1 MLGSFGVTDAGC
13 KGIPTN
19 DDDRRNK
26 AIASMQYVY
35 ANAQCILVLDSW
47 LQQIQSDAPMLDIV
61 TYMYQSN
68 WVRRLWTHQEGYLA
82 PTIYVQF
89 KDKAVELQELSDR
102 YQAYKEQMI
111 SVGKLVG
118 FPTNAN
124 EKMLMEYTTFR
135 WLIQSMDTP
144 DRKWMTYLALA
155 NAMSER
161 QTTKLADETVCL
173 ATIID
178 IDVKQFL
185 GISKKPDEESA
196 KKRMALFLKNLKRF
210 QMGLIFNTY
219 ERLEIPGLHWAPKS
233 LLNFRTPEKGYLDDQ
248 READLQEVNGKFGL
262 LVEYPGFLVDFKNRK
277 LLFATAERGCVI
289 QCQGSV
295 TSNPDID
302 GKYFVI
308 ELPPNNC
315 QWTATDRYGII
326 LSKIP
331 EVSGDPCLAVVG
343 RTDSEPGEVYT
354 LERYC
359 SATARVLEQPLA
371 WIDQSEYPI
380 LAEDTKWLMV

>member
-1 MLGSFGVTDAGC
+1 M
-13 KGIPTN
+13 
-19 DDDRRNK
+19 RH
-26 AIASMQYVY
+26 VY
-35 ANAQCILVLDSW
+35 ANAECILVLDSW
-47 LQQIQSDAPMLDIV
+47 IQRIQSDAPMLDIV
-61 TYMYQSN
+61 TCLYQSN

-82 PTIYVQF
+82 PAVYVQF
-89 KDKAVELQELSDR
+89 KDKAVELQELRQR
-102 YQAYKEQMI
+102 YQTYNKQMI
-111 SVGKLVG
+111 SVGKFVT

-124 EKMLMEYTTFR
+124 EKMLMEYTVFR

-144 DRKWMTYLALA
+144 DRKWMTYLALG
-155 NAMSER
+155 NAMAER
-161 QTTKLADETVCL
+161 QTTKLADETICL

-185 GISKKPDEESA
+185 SISKRPDEESA
-196 KKRMALFLKNLKRF
+196 KKRMALFLTNLKRF
-210 QMGLIFNTY
+210 QMGLIFNNY

-233 LLNFRTPEKGYLDDQ
+233 LLNFRTPERGYLEDE
-248 READLQEVNGKFGL
+248 RETDLQEVNGKFGL

-277 LLFATAERGCVI
+277 LLFATVERGCVI

-295 TSNPDID
+295 TSNSDIN

-315 QWTATDRYGII
+315 KWTATDRYGII

-331 EVSGDPCLAVVG
+331 EVGGDPCLAVVG
-343 RTDSEPGEVYT
+343 RTDSEPGEEVYT

-359 SATARVLEQPLA
+359 SATARVLEEPLT
-371 WIDQSEYPI
+371 WIDRNESPI